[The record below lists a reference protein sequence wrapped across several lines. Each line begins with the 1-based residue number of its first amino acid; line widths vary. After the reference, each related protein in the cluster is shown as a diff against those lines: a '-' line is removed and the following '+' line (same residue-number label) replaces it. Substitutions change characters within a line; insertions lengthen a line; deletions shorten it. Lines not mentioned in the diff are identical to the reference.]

1 MRPPPQSATDSEI
14 TRRIG
19 KKTPR
24 SANPLQFS
32 ESGGG
37 RRMPGKSGGRPK
49 KGGEGMP
56 GLQLDAGDDLAVLRL
71 VDGHEAHAGEE
82 LLGAAL
88 AGLVDDVD
96 AVHAA

>member
-1 MRPPPQSATDSEI
+1 MRPPPQSATDSKI

-49 KGGEGMP
+49 K
-56 GLQLDAGDDLAVLRL
+56 AGRGCRGYSWMRATTSPYSVSSTGTKPTR
-71 VDGHEAHAGEE
+71 VKNCSGPPWPAS
-82 LLGAAL
+82 
-88 AGLVDDVD
+88 
-96 AVHAA
+96 